1 MALTRLQDDLLQEFN
16 EERKMIYA
24 QLELFDPLS
33 DSLRKPAA
41 KRLLHKGALILL
53 EILLYLLS
61 LGDIGVAVFFDRLYP
76 FYILSQLRVKGEK
89 AGFNHFEVE
98 ALYWTVVG
106 CVAISAVL
114 LYCLARGTR
123 RIRLKNDVLQVTG
136 KHIKSMIGQY
146 LTRKAAID
154 AIYQR
159 HFTESLSDYGA
170 PPSSQSPVNSVP
182 NPGYDEKTI

>member
-16 EERKMIYA
+16 EEKKMIYA

-53 EILLYLLS
+53 EILLYLGSLS
-61 LGDIGVAVFFDRLYP
+61 AIAGAVFFDRLYP
-76 FYILSQLRVKGEK
+76 FYILSQLRVKGVK
-89 AGFNHFEVE
+89 LGFNGFEVQ

-106 CVAISAVL
+106 CVALTGVL
-114 LYCLARGTR
+114 IFFIARCIR

-136 KHIKSMIGQY
+136 KHIKSLIGQY
-146 LTRKAAID
+146 LNRKAAID
-154 AIYQR
+154 TIEQR
-159 HFTESLSDYGA
+159 HFTELPPVDYSA
-170 PPSSQSPVNSVP
+170 PTTTVNSVP
-182 NPGYDEKTI
+182 NPGFGEKEI